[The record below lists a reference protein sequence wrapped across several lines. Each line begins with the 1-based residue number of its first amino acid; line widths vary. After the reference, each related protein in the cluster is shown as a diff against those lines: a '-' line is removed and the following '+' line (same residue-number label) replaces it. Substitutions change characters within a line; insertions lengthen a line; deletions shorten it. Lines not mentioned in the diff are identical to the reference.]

1 MRTGHRRDG
10 RAWSMNRGPPEEA
23 GLDTNALTVA
33 LVAIAVLGLTGY
45 VAAWRWS
52 AFRTARA
59 SAAAVF
65 VAAGAAAILGLT
77 AVVVVPLVLASAAG
91 FVLALGSES
100 A

>member
-1 MRTGHRRDG
+1 LRTGHRRDS
-10 RAWSMNRGPPEEA
+10 RARSMNRGAPEGA

-33 LVAIAVLGLTGY
+33 LAAIAVLGLAGY
-45 VAAWRWS
+45 VTAWTRS
-52 AFRTARA
+52 RFRTARA

-65 VAAGAAAILGLT
+65 VAAGAAAILGLSPV
-77 AVVVVPLVLASAAG
+77 AVVPLLLASAAG